1 MTANCCH
8 YLNFLS
14 AINSLIDRLLQWQMT
29 ARQEKERKSFC
40 TNKELLNL

>member
-1 MTANCCH
+1 MTAICCH

-40 TNKELLNL
+40 TNKE